1 MKRPSASEWERL
13 RRLVLDRDGWRCQSC
28 GRAGRLEVDHVRS
41 LWQGG
46 DNDPE
51 NLQALCIACHLGK
64 TRAEAGGDPLPG
76 VEAWGNL
83 IERWSNPEG

>member
-1 MKRPSASEWERL
+1 MKRPGASEWERL
-13 RRLVLDRDGWRCQSC
+13 RRLVLDRDGWRCQAC
-28 GRAGRLEVDHVRS
+28 GKAGRLEVDHKRS
-41 LWQGG
+41 LHLGG
-46 DNDPE
+46 SNDPS
-51 NLQALCIACHLGK
+51 NLQALCRGCHFGK